1 MKLLPFQREFI
12 RAVENPKYDTV
23 AISGPRTLG
32 KTFIAAQVLIR
43 CLTPGDSLHEPGKE
57 YILGA
62 ATLEQARL
70 TYSFIREALEPT
82 GQYRWLDS
90 STRLGATHEASN
102 TKLRAIS
109 SNAKSSFGLVN
120 VPIVVLDE
128 PGALEIVGGQMLS
141 DSLFTAQGK
150 VGSLAKANL
159 GWHTWPY
166 GNGRWTL
173 VVGLDSGRHQGEN
186 LRKTIPG
193 RVRVLGQVVYHPEG

>member
-1 MKLLPFQREFI
+1 MPSSALAFCSNNGFVRRSKLLPFQREFLK
-12 RAVENPKYDTV
+12 AVENPKYDTV

-43 CLTPGDSLHEPGKE
+43 CMTPGDALHQSGKE

-82 GQYRWLDS
+82 GEYRWLDS

-109 SNAKSSFGLVN
+109 SNAKSSFGLVTCR
-120 VPIVVLDE
+120 
-128 PGALEIVGGQMLS
+128 LS
-141 DSLFTAQGK
+141 YWTN
-150 VGSLAKANL
+150 LARLRLLAARCS
-159 GWHTWPY
+159 P
-166 GNGRWTL
+166 TL
-173 VVGLDSGRHQGEN
+173 YSRP
-186 LRKTIPG
+186 RA
-193 RVRVLGQVVYHPEG
+193 R